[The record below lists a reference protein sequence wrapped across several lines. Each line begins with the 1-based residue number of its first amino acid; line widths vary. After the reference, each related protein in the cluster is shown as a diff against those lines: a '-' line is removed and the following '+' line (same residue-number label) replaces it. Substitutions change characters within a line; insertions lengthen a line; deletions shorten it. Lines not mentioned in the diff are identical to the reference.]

1 MSYTSIPG
9 QIVAAGRFPAT
20 GTGFVTSSE
29 PFGFAAAASQL
40 GPTSSVYPCV
50 LATNNQID
58 VTNAVP
64 LATPGTVAR
73 STTSIQTSDTNINVT
88 GSDLAVPA
96 AADTIF
102 TLVHVRTATGT

>member
-1 MSYTSIPG
+1 MAYSSNPG
-9 QIVAAGRFPAT
+9 DVHAAGRFPAT

-40 GPTSSVYPCV
+40 GPTASVYPCV
-50 LATNNQID
+50 LFAGNQID

-73 STTSIQTSDTNINVT
+73 STTSIQTTDTNINVT

-102 TLVHVRTATGT
+102 TLVLIRTAIGT